1 MGVEVDV
8 IKYFRYIGIKA
19 NYTYTHSSI
28 TTPKTL
34 YSRASGSLERL
45 SVDQTR
51 PLVGQAPHVANFSLL
66 YKNVEKGWDAQLSF
80 TYTGEK
86 MAVVSHYYNS
96 DYWDSP
102 VFSLDASVEKK
113 LGKFSVY
120 AKATNLLN
128 THYKRYVKTVNDYN
142 VGFPSQEGDR
152 TLIRDNYSGIGF
164 WVGVRYKL

>member
-1 MGVEVDV
+1 MG
-8 IKYFRYIGIKA
+8 R
-19 NYTYTHSSI
+19 
-28 TTPKTL
+28 PTL
-34 YSRASGSLERL
+34 VYLHGR
-45 SVDQTR
+45 
-51 PLVGQAPHVANFSLL
+51 
-66 YKNVEKGWDAQLSF
+66 
-80 TYTGEK
+80 K

-152 TLIRDNYSGIGF
+152 TLIRDNYSGIVFGWACVINF
-164 WVGVRYKL
+164 D